1 MTSFKLII
9 KTFSKHT
16 WRIICLNKRDN
27 STSDHVIVYPNFF
40 QNAVGYDDRTE
51 LSKHNSQTDGAK
63 GFGGKFGVDKTNQDK
78 VHNYYSL
85 VGKTRF

>member
-1 MTSFKLII
+1 M
-9 KTFSKHT
+9 
-16 WRIICLNKRDN
+16 
-27 STSDHVIVYPNFF
+27 YPNFFQNAVGYDHFIPYLTFFRTQWVMMTLSNLF